1 VAHFKESEYFGLNRG
16 DVIFLIQDELPVVNR
31 RGKIFLAEPGR
42 IATSPNGHGGVLLK
56 LLGDDALFHSLEVRG
71 IEHLFYF
78 QVDNALARIADPVF
92 LGYHLLRG
100 CEASSKTVCKVDP
113 EEKVGIFCQFN
124 GSVGVVEYREL
135 SPGDRTRKGADGGL
149 ELSAGN
155 IGIHAFSMDFLRR
168 LRGEHV
174 SLPYHFVEGKTP
186 HLDKKGG
193 RVVPGP
199 RTASSSSAS
208 SSTRLPLARST
219 LVLEAKREEEFSPVK
234 CLNGASS
241 VASARRDLSG
251 MYARWLAAA
260 GANVKRGAGNDPGP
274 IEISPL
280 YALDAEELKAK
291 LQVFEEGPLD
301 AEAGLYLK

>member
-16 DVIFLIQDELPVVNR
+16 DMIFLLQDELPVVNR
-31 RGKIFLAEPGR
+31 RGKILLAERGR

-78 QVDNALARIADPVF
+78 QVDNALVRVADPVF
-92 LGYHLLRG
+92 LGYHLERE

-124 GSVGVVEYREL
+124 GSLGVVEYREL
-135 SPGDRTRKGADGGL
+135 SPEDRTRKGSDGGL

-168 LRGEHV
+168 LREERI

-186 HLDKKGG
+186 HLDKKAS
-193 RVVPGP
+193 RVVP
-199 RTASSSSAS
+199 RTPNGVQFKCFIFDA
-208 SSTRLPLARST
+208 LPLARST

-234 CLNGASS
+234 CLNGADS

-274 IEISPL
+274 FEISPL